1 MPLLYGSPSR
11 GGYGGIRPR
20 IGNQANKWQE
30 QMRRNPNFGSAW
42 KKPEGQGQPQ
52 QEQPGAPKL
61 GTPRPEQT
69 QPRPEMDAIQQLMQS
84 KMDTGGF
91 SGPGGFQGAFKSKA
105 IPMSIAG
112 IPGTGQGIS
121 RGMLNY
127 LPEQLRKMMGV

>member
-1 MPLLYGSPSR
+1 
-11 GGYGGIRPR
+11 
-20 IGNQANKWQE
+20 
-30 QMRRNPNFGSAW
+30 
-42 KKPEGQGQPQ
+42 
-52 QEQPGAPKL
+52 
-61 GTPRPEQT
+61 
-69 QPRPEMDAIQQLMQS
+69 MDAIQQLMQS

>member
-1 MPLLYGSPSR
+1 MPLLYGSQSS

-42 KKPEGQGQPQ
+42 KKPEPESQ

-61 GTPRPEQT
+61 GTPRPAQA
-69 QPRPEMDAIQQLMQS
+69 QPRPELDAIQQLMQTR
-84 KMDTGGF
+84 MNTGGF
-91 SGPGGFQGAFKSKA
+91 SGPGGFQGAFKSEA

-112 IPGTGQGIS
+112 IPGTNQGIS
-121 RGMLNY
+121 RGVLNY